1 VYLAGAKLAGRRVGL
16 LAAALMAVAFLPV
29 FYSHLAL
36 NDVPTLAPIA
46 LSLWGTAGVVRDG
59 RVRWYVLAGVGL
71 GLACA
76 TKYTGGIVLLPLLAA
91 AGIRLVT
98 GEGRRAVALGGLVLA
113 GVLALGA
120 FVVANPFALLDF
132 AAFRDGLSHQAS
144 AAEDELGK
152 LGLTQRSGQLY
163 YVWTFTWGL
172 GWVPLVAGVLGALGA
187 LVWDR
192 RLAVVL
198 VPAPILYVLFMGTQ
212 ERYFGRWLMPVFP
225 ILCILAAWA
234 IVRGADALSRRTPV
248 LRPALYALG
257 AVLLLG
263 QGVVFSIHDGLV
275 LSRPDTR
282 NLARA
287 WMAAN
292 VPPET
297 KIVVEPVV
305 PDAWASDIGRPNPG
319 TSNGARWIKFPTSR
333 SNVAND
339 GSIVPGEGR
348 IVNIEDFE
356 RTLFPGLVDRYEK
369 EGWCYVVSGSTQS
382 GRADV
387 APKEVPQ
394 AIAYYKAL
402 ESRADVVFHA
412 SPYRR
417 GAAPVKFN
425 FDWSFD
431 FYPLAYARPGPE
443 MTVYRLRNGRCAPGG
458 GA

>member
-1 VYLAGAKLAGRRVGL
+1 
-16 LAAALMAVAFLPV
+16 
-29 FYSHLAL
+29 
-36 NDVPTLAPIA
+36 
-46 LSLWGTAGVVRDG
+46 VRDG

-172 GWVPLVAGVLGALGA
+172 GWVPLVAGILGALGA

-234 IVRGADALSRRTPV
+234 IVRGAEALSRRTPV